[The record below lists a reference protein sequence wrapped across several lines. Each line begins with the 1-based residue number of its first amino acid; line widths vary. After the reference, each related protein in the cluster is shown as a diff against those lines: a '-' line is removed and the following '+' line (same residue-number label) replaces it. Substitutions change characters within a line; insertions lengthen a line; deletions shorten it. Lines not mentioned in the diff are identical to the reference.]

1 MSQYR
6 SNGKLLITGEYVVL
20 DGALALALPTVYG
33 QSLNCVPGKSGQI
46 HWNAILST
54 GQQWFSLILNITN
67 PNKITPVY
75 GEQFSED
82 ELKKSQ
88 TLITILEEAQKLNP
102 EFLNPDQGYK
112 VETTLEFPTN
122 WGLGSSST
130 LINNIASWA
139 KINPYTLLQN
149 SFKGSGYDIACAQH
163 QQPLIYNLEGGTP
176 KVELIDFNPVFSD
189 AIHFVHLNKKQNSRE
204 GIKRYKELTADS
216 IQKADLVKSISELT
230 LEFTR
235 VDTLDSFEQLLLKH
249 ESIIATAIQIKPVKQ
264 RYFGDFNGEIKSLGA
279 WGGDFIM
286 ATGTKNYVERYFKN
300 RGFSTILPYNKM
312 IL

>member
-46 HWNAILST
+46 HWNAVLST
-54 GQQWFSLILNITN
+54 GQEWFSLALNITN
-67 PNKITPVY
+67 PNKITVY

-88 TLITILEEAQKLNP
+88 VLITILEEAQKLNP

-112 VETTLEFPTN
+112 VVTTLEFPTN

-163 QQPLIYNLEGGTP
+163 KQPLIYNLDEGTP

-189 AIHFVHLNKKQNSRE
+189 SIHFVHLNKKQNSRE
-204 GIKRYKELTADS
+204 GIKRYKGLTTDS
-216 IQKADLVKSISELT
+216 IQKANLVKSISELT
-230 LEFTR
+230 LKFTR
-235 VDTLDSFEQLLLKH
+235 VDTLDYFEQLLLEH

-264 RYFGDFNGEIKSLGA
+264 HYFGDFNGEIKSLGA

-286 ATGTKNYVERYFKN
+286 VTGTKNYVERYFKN
-300 RGFSTILPYNKM
+300 RGFNTILPYNKM
-312 IL
+312 VL